1 MIGFLKPAPHKER
14 IAEEKL
20 NSSYWR
26 YRIQVFLGVFI
37 GYAAYYLVRKNW
49 NLALPQ
55 IQELYGVGKAELGL
69 VASALSVAYGLSKF
83 VMGSVSDRS
92 NPRFFMPL
100 GLLLS
105 CGTLL
110 LLGSMTKFFGSDPIQ
125 VGTSTFL
132 VFLTFAV
139 ILNGFN
145 GWVQGMG
152 WPPSGRT
159 MVHWFSV
166 KERGTAV
173 SLWNVSHNI
182 GGALVAP
189 LGVWGFSVMNDISGF
204 FWIPAAVAAFFA
216 VLIFLLIRDTPQ
228 SLGLPPI
235 EEFKKD
241 YPEEYT
247 DSWEKE
253 FSAKEIF
260 LKYVLNNKFLWA
272 IAIANA
278 FAYYVRYG
286 IVDWV
291 PSYLQEAK
299 GYSIKTS
306 GHAWFYYEMAAI
318 PGTILC
324 GVISDFIFKGRRAPA
339 GILFMALTAIAVYVY
354 KLNVDGPLWIDNA
367 ALIAAGFFI
376 YGPIMLIG
384 LHALDLVPK
393 KAAGTA
399 AGFTGFFGYVFG
411 ANLAGVGAG
420 FIIDGWGYN
429 GYFWV
434 ILLCCLLTMICM
446 AYTWNHGAK
455 SYTERTH

>member
-1 MIGFLKPAPHKER
+1 MISFLKPAPFKER
-14 IAEEKL
+14 VSEDKL
-20 NSSYWR
+20 NSTYTKH
-26 YRIQVFLGVFI
+26 RIQVFLGVFV

-49 NLALPQ
+49 SLALPQ
-55 IQELYGVGKAELGL
+55 IQEIYGVGKAELGL
-69 VASALSVAYGLSKF
+69 AASALSMAYGLSKF

-100 GLLLS
+100 GLILS
-105 CGTLL
+105 CATMI
-110 LLGSMTKFFGSDPIQ
+110 LLGSMTYIFGTEPIQ
-125 VGTSTFL
+125 VGTAAFTF
-132 VFLTFAV
+132 FLLFAV
-139 ILNGFN
+139 ALNGIN

-166 KERGTAV
+166 KERGRAV
-173 SLWNVSHNI
+173 SVWNVSHNI
-182 GGALVAP
+182 GGALIAP
-189 LGVWGFSVMNDISGF
+189 IGVWGFAMLGNVSGF
-204 FWIPAAVAAFFA
+204 FWVPAAIAAFLA
-216 VLIFLLIRDTPQ
+216 VFVAIILRDTPQ
-228 SLGLPPI
+228 SVGLPPI
-235 EEFKKD
+235 EEYKDDYPKD
-241 YPEEYT
+241 YNE
-247 DSWEKE
+247 SWEKE
-253 FSAKEIF
+253 FSTKEIF
-260 LKYVLNNKFLWA
+260 FKYVLNNKYLWA

-306 GHAWFYYEMAAI
+306 GNAWFYYEMAAI
-318 PGTILC
+318 PGTIIC
-324 GVISDFIFKGRRAPA
+324 GLISDIWFKGRRAPA
-339 GILFMALTAIAVYVY
+339 GILFMALTAVAVYIY
-354 KLNVDGPLWIDNA
+354 KLNSHGPLWIDNA

-411 ANLAGVGAG
+411 ANFAGIGAG
-420 FIIDGWGYN
+420 FAIDHWGYN
-429 GYFWV
+429 GYFWI
-434 ILLCCLLTMICM
+434 ILLCCILTMFCM
-446 AYTWNHGAK
+446 AFTWNHGAVSSK
-455 SYTERTH
+455 R